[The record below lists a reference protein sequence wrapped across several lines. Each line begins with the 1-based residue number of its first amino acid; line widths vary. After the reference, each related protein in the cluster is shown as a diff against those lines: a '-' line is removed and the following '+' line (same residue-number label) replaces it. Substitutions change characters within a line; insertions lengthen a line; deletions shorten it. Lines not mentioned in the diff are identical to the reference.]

1 MSHNAD
7 IRHPSAPKMQLVN
20 WYDAGALRLK
30 APLPE
35 LLKYWEKE
43 RLITA
48 LDRHFALEMAHLHPN
63 DAQEPLFILIC
74 ALLSQQLS
82 AQHTCLVLEHIVPTN
97 PMAESINHCQ
107 IRLSLPELTQ
117 MLQSFTAVGEPNS
130 NKPLIFD
137 GGRLYLERYHHF
149 ETQVANALTRLTS
162 IEPSST
168 AEQRLKTDCHLGAQL
183 SRQLDYLFPRA
194 LAQYSAQTLDSKID
208 WQKVAAA
215 TALGKQLA
223 VITGGPGTGKTTT
236 VTKLLLLQ
244 QLGTPK
250 QIRLVAPTGKA
261 AARLSESIKASKA
274 RLAQELKQTTNT
286 QTANGH
292 ALSAN
297 QSTQTQSEEI
307 MSEETQALLA
317 ALSRV
322 PEDASTLHRLLGV
335 IPNSAQ
341 FRHHLGNPLR
351 LDLLIV
357 DEASMVDLPMMY
369 KLLTALPAHAGLI
382 LLGDQDQLASVEAGA
397 VLADICAGLKQEST
411 QHSEWKMRY
420 SQSQAEQLTAL
431 TGFNLHPYVH
441 HQPKIGDS
449 LCMLTHSHR
458 FKGDAGIGLLA
469 SAVNRSDLAGI
480 LAVWQRGLAELTW
493 LEHGAVLGQTQAKI
507 SVPASNSGLNAL
519 LTQACEQYG
528 DYLRLLQSEQSL
540 PAPQE
545 KSSQSRPTCAP
556 KAMDAIERFNQYR
569 ILCAMRTGDYG
580 VEGINQVVTKALTQ
594 AKLIQPQQEFYLG
607 RPLIIQSNDYNL
619 GLFNGDIGLI
629 LRDEDRPERLMAH
642 FIKADG
648 KLLKVLP
655 ARLPS
660 HETCYAMT
668 VHKSQGSEF
677 DRVALVLPPNP
688 SLVQWQLLTKELI
701 YTAITRA
708 KQHFSCLGTQHVF
721 ERASLQATKRASG
734 LADRLW
740 GN

>member
-1 MSHNAD
+1 MNHSTEMNSTDMNNAT
-7 IRHPSAPKMQLVN
+7 AFATN
-20 WYDAGALRLK
+20 WYNAGALRLK
-30 APLPE
+30 APLAE

-48 LDRHFALEMAHLHPN
+48 LDRHFALEMARLHPN
-63 DAQEPLFILIC
+63 DAQEPLFMLLC

-82 AQHTCLVLEHIVPTN
+82 AQHTCLVLEYIVPTN
-97 PMAESINHCQ
+97 PMAESVNRCQ
-107 IRLSLPELTQ
+107 IRLSLAELIET
-117 MLQSFTAVGEPNS
+117 LQHFDAIGAPNS
-130 NKPLIFD
+130 NKPLIFED
-137 GGRLYLERYHHF
+137 GRLYLERYHHF
-149 ETQVANALTRLTS
+149 EAEVASALTRLSATAQS
-162 IEPSST
+162 LTPSQPLASDNQVLSPSCN
-168 AEQRLKTDCHLGAQL
+168 EQLR
-183 SRQLDYLFPRA
+183 RQLDCLFPSTA
-194 LAQYSAQTLDSKID
+194 HTVEANID
-208 WQKVAAA
+208 WQKVATA
-215 TALGKQLA
+215 TALGNKLA

-274 RLAQELKQTTNT
+274 RLEQELQQASKENPQE
-286 QTANGH
+286 
-292 ALSAN
+292 N
-297 QSTQTQSEEI
+297 QV
-307 MSEETQALLA
+307 LLT
-317 ALSRV
+317 ALSRI
-322 PEDASTLHRLLGV
+322 PEEASTLHRLLGV
-335 IPNSAQ
+335 IPNSAH
-341 FRHHLGNPLR
+341 FRHHQGNPLR

-369 KLLTALPAHAGLI
+369 KLLSALPEHAGLI

-397 VLADICAGLKQEST
+397 VLADICAGLKQASM
-411 QHSEWKMRY
+411 QHTEWKMRY
-420 SQSQAEQLTAL
+420 SQAQAEQLTAL
-431 TGFNLHPYVH
+431 TGFNLTPFIHGE
-441 HQPKIGDS
+441 PKIGDS

-469 SAVNRSDLAGI
+469 SAVNRADLVGI
-480 LAVWQRGLAELTW
+480 LSVWQRGLAELTW
-493 LEHGAVLGQTQAKI
+493 FEHSVEHSQTQAKI
-507 SVPASNSGLNAL
+507 SEPSNNTGLKSL
-519 LTQACEQYG
+519 LLQACEQYG
-528 DYLRLLQSEQSL
+528 DYLRLLQPTHANPIHTSESFC
-540 PAPQE
+540 PP
-545 KSSQSRPTCAP
+545 S
-556 KAMDAIERFNQYR
+556 AMEAIAKFNQYR

-580 VEGINQVVTKALTQ
+580 VEGINLAVTKALAQ

-607 RPLIIQSNDYNL
+607 RPIIIQSNDYNL

-629 LRDEDRPERLMAH
+629 LQDEERADRLMAH

-677 DRVALVLPPNP
+677 NRVALVLPPSP

-708 KQHFSCLGTQHVF
+708 KQHFSCLGTQQVF
-721 ERASLQATKRASG
+721 ERASLQATQRASG

-740 GN
+740 GEQSLSHTAAVNS